1 MKKERYLMWLF
12 FLVLGAVT
20 MKAQQYQLK
29 GVVHD
34 EVGEAVIG
42 ATVIVEGT
50 TNGTSTDVDGQ
61 FTLNVKNGDNLIV
74 SYVGYITQT
83 IKINGQKEIT
93 VNLKPDDQLLDEVV
107 VVGYGA
113 VQRKNFTGSV
123 STVKVSDSPLSIMP
137 TSNAMDALRGTVTVI
152 TDGQQTGAGQ
162 SPSMLVRLSLI
173 HI

>member
-50 TNGTSTDVDGQ
+50 HFHGCRRT
-61 FTLNVKNGDNLIV
+61 IH
-74 SYVGYITQT
+74 TQC
-83 IKINGQKEIT
+83 E
-93 VNLKPDDQLLDEVV
+93 E
-107 VVGYGA
+107 
-113 VQRKNFTGSV
+113 R
-123 STVKVSDSPLSIMP
+123 
-137 TSNAMDALRGTVTVI
+137 R
-152 TDGQQTGAGQ
+152 
-162 SPSMLVRLSLI
+162 
-173 HI
+173 